1 MTMTNFRIKIP
12 SLIIS
17 LRTVWMVL
25 LVSSSLGTKAQE
37 RLQSKYHSKRHLLQ
51 LGNMMMCATGRVPS
65 DYLDYGCFCGPG
77 GDMKYAAMDD
87 TDQCCRDHDKCYD
100 DLTRRCPGYLF
111 GLIPFPY
118 LAIYSYQYYS
128 CLSVLS
134 TSWTKVSPDVS
145 RAPQGAANVIIQCND
160 SFRDNK
166 GSEFVLSFVENFQ
179 RAGHRPQL
187 LISGTSPEPT
197 SVVVD
202 VPLVGFTSIVNVR
215 FGEVATVNLPRDGV
229 EMRGSRK
236 GRHAVSIRAE
246 DDIIVYGVFT
256 ERDSTDGYLGLPIDV
271 LGTEYL
277 VPCSTVTSNRP
288 EEGFVHI
295 PSEFGLVGAYDNT
308 TVVIVPSQ
316 PVVFEDQSYD
326 AKARITTTL
335 SKFETLQIQSS
346 DDLTGSLIISSKPVA
361 VLSGNVFASVGTR
374 AEVRGSGAHI
384 VEMIPPVSTWGK
396 QFALVP
402 LKERD
407 KGDVFRVLASKDNTQ
422 VNLTGNVPRVIQA
435 GEFWEFNLPS
445 YRYKYLTASDPILL
459 VQYSKSKT
467 VDQARADPFMMLIPA
482 VSQYA
487 TNYSFTTVDFAVL
500 RLVGTYHLN
509 IVVSTA
515 EKNGL
520 RLNDNPLDSQV
531 QWTVIPGTKM
541 SAARLDVMCGSHTLV
556 HVSPGVTFGVSL
568 YGFTDWDGYGY
579 PGGLRLTARAW
590 WAGTSQGVD
599 AGPHINDK
607 EFLIDPQYNREDIKN
622 MAPTD
627 IPPEA
632 VQWKDYTESKVLII
646 GFCAMLLVLVIVAL
660 IQIQNRCK
668 DDISSTSMEVLELED
683 PSSDH

>member
-1 MTMTNFRIKIP
+1 M
-12 SLIIS
+12 
-17 LRTVWMVL
+17 
-25 LVSSSLGTKAQE
+25 
-37 RLQSKYHSKRHLLQ
+37 RLTQQTTSQ
-51 LGNMMMCATGRVPS
+51 PQPT
-65 DYLDYGCFCGPG
+65 
-77 GDMKYAAMDD
+77 
-87 TDQCCRDHDKCYD
+87 
-100 DLTRRCPGYLF
+100 
-111 GLIPFPY
+111 LIPAHIRPCAVMCNRGLFWR
-118 LAIYSYQYYS
+118 QECS
-128 CLSVLS
+128 CLLEA
-134 TSWTKVSPDVS
+134 WRVS
-145 RAPQGAANVIIQCND
+145 RTGAMFSTLSRRGLCVLAVCLVPWLTVGQTTDD

>member
-1 MTMTNFRIKIP
+1 MFSPLSRRGLCVLAVCLVP
-12 SLIIS
+12 WL
-17 LRTVWMVL
+17 TV
-25 LVSSSLGTKAQE
+25 GQT
-37 RLQSKYHSKRHLLQ
+37 
-51 LGNMMMCATGRVPS
+51 T
-65 DYLDYGCFCGPG
+65 
-77 GDMKYAAMDD
+77 DD
-87 TDQCCRDHDKCYD
+87 
-100 DLTRRCPGYLF
+100 
-111 GLIPFPY
+111 
-118 LAIYSYQYYS
+118 SY
-128 CLSVLS
+128 
-134 TSWTKVSPDVS
+134 
-145 RAPQGAANVIIQCND
+145 
-160 SFRDNK
+160 RDNK
-166 GSEFVLSFVENFQ
+166 GTEFVLSFVENFQ

-187 LISGTSPEPT
+187 LISGTSPEPS

-335 SKFETLQIQSS
+335 GKIETLQIQSS

-384 VEMIPPVSTWGK
+384 AEMIPPVSTWGK

-422 VNLTGNVPRVIQA
+422 VFQIYQKCDGILDRPIG
-435 GEFWEFNLPS
+435 S
-445 YRYKYLTASDPILL
+445 TADCI
-459 VQYSKSKT
+459 
-467 VDQARADPFMMLIPA
+467 ARADPFMMLIPA

-579 PGGLRLTARAW
+579 PGGLRLTAGAW
-590 WAGTSQGVD
+590 WAGTPQGVD
-599 AGPHINDK
+599 AGPNINDK
-607 EFLIDPQYNREDIKN
+607 EFLIDPQYNREDIRN

-646 GFCAMLLVLVIVAL
+646 GFCAMLLVLVIAAL